1 MNEKDTIRDL
11 GRVKARFDAAGKPL
25 LPSSLRSEEL
35 FRRLDNDHLSLP
47 EGELTPEKPARVIA
61 FPTRAAAVAAAL
73 LLVAGLAFAARGLLN
88 GGAPAPVQ
96 YEVGNPSDPDARNT
110 GEKQSPEEES
120 LLHSAKPKPDHGD
133 NATPQVDPPTG
144 GGEKTT
150 PPPMVGNPSN
160 GSGMPNPPT
169 AGGPVTGGNDDP
181 DQTDALGHFLLS
193 LSWAPGN
200 PPSENT
206 MICFEAN
213 GSRYGLEASYRL
225 WDLTASAFSDLSQ
238 EEGERVAIAAT
249 S

>member
-1 MNEKDTIRDL
+1 MNEKDTIREL

-35 FRRLDNDHLSLP
+35 FLRLDNDHLSLP

-61 FPTRAAAVAAAL
+61 FPTRAAAVAAAFL
-73 LLVAGLAFAARGLLN
+73 VVAGLAFAARGLLN

-96 YEVGNPSDPDARNT
+96 YEVESPSGSDARNT
-110 GEKQSPEEES
+110 GEKPSPEEES
-120 LLHSAKPKPDHGD
+120 LLHSAVPKPEHGD
-133 NATPQVDPPTG
+133 NTTPQVNPSTG
-144 GGEKTT
+144 GGEETT
-150 PPPMVGNPSN
+150 APMVGNPSN
-160 GSGMPNPPT
+160 GKGKPNPPT
-169 AGGPVTGGNDDP
+169 AGGPVTSGNDNP
-181 DQTDALGHFLLS
+181 DQTDALGDFLLS
-193 LSWAPGN
+193 LSWEPGN
-200 PPSENT
+200 PPAENT

-238 EEGERVAIAAT
+238 EEGDRVAIAAT